1 MTLIEEKLQQQIT
14 QETHLVVINVVVC
27 FVSVSV
33 DGTYGEWTVA
43 GCPRCCCLGAAREEA
58 EAWEQEEMAGC
69 DCHRPQGN
77 GLE

>member
-1 MTLIEEKLQQQIT
+1 MGRMESGQ
-14 QETHLVVINVVVC
+14 
-27 FVSVSV
+27 
-33 DGTYGEWTVA
+33 WPVA
-43 GCPRCCCLGAAREEA
+43 QDVAVWGAAREEA